1 MCECRLGARS
11 ESLGL
16 GLNLGLALGSANT
29 GLKGEANLDGSLDCG
44 DGDGSIDFRKRW
56 TSLFCP
62 SQRIEKVISSRPCR
76 CACSGDVPDAAGAAA
91 AEERG
96 NGL

>member
-1 MCECRLGARS
+1 METAPLTS
-11 ESLGL
+11 E
-16 GLNLGLALGSANT
+16 N
-29 GLKGEANLDGSLDCG
+29 DGPV
-44 DGDGSIDFRKRW
+44 F
-56 TSLFCP
+56 FCP